1 MITFSEDISTTSLL
15 MAYNNNV
22 VRFTSDTISKTIL
35 NATIGFNGVTAIIY
49 PQPDGVFYFNFL
61 EWVKPL
67 INTKNFV
74 DTLNPDIDGTDYE
87 TLTYPDSGFLN
98 SITTFTIQFTDDTTE
113 TATRNLSYI
122 AGVEQLETYKKNVTQ
137 TGSSIVALPLFP
149 QTSDRYY
156 AKYWEGFPFD
166 ITFIQKTPI
175 DLDIENTTSGLD
187 WLFDERGN
195 ITRLFFS
202 DGRTD
207 ESINDFLPI
216 AIGRNVLSWLEKFIV
231 VDKEDVCDGA
241 YFKWVNNYG
250 GYSYWKFP
258 NFYQRNQ
265 TTRAIG
271 EINTDFEN
279 LDNTFS
285 QVSQLGT
292 EAGNRIAV
300 NSDILSTEEFNLLK
314 TILTS
319 PKIYYF
325 VGEPFARAS
334 ANDWVEVR
342 QITTS
347 HRIRNFKNEP
357 NSIVCEFE
365 LPDNYIQSL

>member
-1 MITFSEDISTTSLL
+1 MIVFEQDISTTSLL

-22 VRFTSDTISKTIL
+22 VRFNSDTEDKVPL
-35 NATIGFNGVTAIIY
+35 KALVAFNGVFATIY
-49 PQPDGVFYFNFL
+49 PQPNGMFYFNFL
-61 EWVKPL
+61 EWIKPL
-67 INTKNFV
+67 INQNNFV
-74 DTLNPDIDGTDYE
+74 DTLNPDIDGSDYE
-87 TLTYPDSGFLN
+87 TLTYPFEGFLN
-98 SITTFTIQFTDDTTE
+98 AITTFTITFTDDTTE
-113 TATRNLSYI
+113 TITRNLSYI
-122 AGVEQLETYKKNVTQ
+122 SGVEQLESYKKNVSQ
-137 TGSSIVALPLFP
+137 TGNNIVALPLFP

-175 DLDIENTTSGLD
+175 DLEIENTTNLLD
-187 WLFDERGN
+187 YEFLERGN
-195 ITRLFFS
+195 VTRLFFS

-216 AIGRNVLSWLEKFIV
+216 ALGRNLLSWLDKFIV

-241 YFKWVNNYG
+241 YFKWLNNYG

-265 TTRAIG
+265 TLRAVG
-271 EINTDFEN
+271 EVSKDFEN
-279 LDNTFS
+279 LEDTFS
-285 QVSQLGT
+285 QFSQLGT
-292 EAGNRIAV
+292 EAGNRILV
-300 NSDILSTEEFNLLK
+300 NSDTLSDEQFNLLK

-325 VGEPFARAS
+325 IGEPFARAS
-334 ANDWVEVR
+334 ANDWVEVKVL
-342 QITTS
+342 TTS

-357 NSIVCEFE
+357 KSIVCEFE
-365 LPDNYIQSL
+365 LPDNYTQTI

>member
-1 MITFSEDISTTSLL
+1 MITFSQDISTTSLL
-15 MAYNNNV
+15 MGYNNNV
-22 VRFTSDTISKTIL
+22 IRFTSDTEDKTIL
-35 NATIGFNGVTAIIY
+35 LCNITIGSQNITIY
-49 PQPDGVFYFNFL
+49 PNPSGVFYFNFL
-61 EWVKPL
+61 EWIKP
-67 INTKNFV
+67 IVNSKNFI
-74 DTLNPDIDGTDYE
+74 DTLNPDIDGSDYR
-87 TLTYPDSGFLN
+87 TLTYPDSGYFNATVSFL
-98 SITTFTIQFTDDTTE
+98 IQFTDETSETT
-113 TATRNLSYI
+113 TRTISFI
-122 AGVEQLETYKKNVTQ
+122 SGVEQLETYKKNVSQ
-137 TGSSIVALPLFP
+137 TGESIVALPLFP

-175 DLDIENTTSGLD
+175 DLTIENTTSGLD

-195 ITRLFFS
+195 VTRLFFS

-216 AIGRNVLSWLEKFIV
+216 SIGRNVLSWLDKFIV

-241 YFKWVNNYG
+241 YFKWFNNYG

-279 LDNTFS
+279 LENTYS
-285 QVSQLGT
+285 QVSQIGT
-292 EAGNRIAV
+292 TAGNRILV
-300 NSDILSTEEFNLLK
+300 NSDVLKEEEFNLLK

-319 PKIYYF
+319 PKIYFF
-325 VGEPFARAS
+325 VGDPFARAS
-334 ANDWVEVR
+334 ANDWLEVKLL
-342 QITTS
+342 TTS

-365 LPDNYIQSL
+365 LPDNYIQTL